1 MMFVSWRCCFL
12 PRWARLDCGL
22 HFGAGMD
29 ALKGRSA
36 VRSRDLGAD
45 PTMYLLF
52 GNNLH
57 HKLFVSEV
65 ESSISIPRAFVT
77 DLCVRICLIITDF

>member
-1 MMFVSWRCCFL
+1 VGWTADFTFL
-12 PRWARLDCGL
+12 L
-22 HFGAGMD
+22 GAGMD

-45 PTMYLLF
+45 PRVYLLF

-57 HKLFVSEV
+57 RRLLVSEV
-65 ESSISIPRAFVT
+65 ESSISIRRAYVT
-77 DLCVRICLIITDF
+77 ALCVRICLKDF